1 MEPRPA
7 ATIIL
12 ARPSS
17 EEPEVLVLR
26 RGRATRFGPG
36 FIVFPGGTIDPEDA
50 ELAERWF
57 GNTADAPR
65 AAAIRELA
73 EETRIVVTGS
83 GVRPLQPG
91 EDSIEVIGNGPPLP
105 RDVPELA
112 RWIAPEFLEVRF
124 DARFFAAA
132 CEQGVEARP
141 DGVEIDLAWWATP
154 DQVLS
159 QHSLG
164 ESLMWPTFN
173 TLKALAECRSVE
185 EILALR
191 MEQVAPPMPRPS

>member
-1 MEPRPA
+1 M
-7 ATIIL
+7 
-12 ARPSS
+12 
-17 EEPEVLVLR
+17 LVLR
-26 RGRATRFGPG
+26 RGPATRFGPG

-57 GNTADAPR
+57 GDSTDAPR

-73 EETRIVVTGS
+73 EETQVVVTRS
-83 GVRPLQPG
+83 GVRPLQPH
-91 EDSIEVIGNGPPLP
+91 EDAIEVIGTGPPLP
-105 RDVPELA
+105 EDVPELA

-124 DARFFAAA
+124 DARFFAVA
-132 CEQGVEARP
+132 CEPGVEARP
-141 DGVEIDLAWWATP
+141 DGMEIDLAWWATP
-154 DQVLS
+154 GDVLS
-159 QHSLG
+159 EHSLG